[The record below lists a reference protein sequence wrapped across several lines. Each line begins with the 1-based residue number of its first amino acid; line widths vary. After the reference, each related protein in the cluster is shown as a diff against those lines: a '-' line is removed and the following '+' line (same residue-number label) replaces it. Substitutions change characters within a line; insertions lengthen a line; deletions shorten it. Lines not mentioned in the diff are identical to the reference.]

1 MHELLSDGGTEMAE
15 ASDPSVRFQPEQWPA
30 QTVVVELA
38 RGIIV
43 ATTGAPPMGVGE
55 GGDEAWLPSENPS
68 VMGELSAEIEIGGP
82 EDTVHCYYYDDSQV
96 ALDDVSD
103 LRVVDPGTSIGP
115 VTDAAADE

>member
-15 ASDPSVRFQPEQWPA
+15 ASNPSVRFQPEEWPA

-43 ATTGAPPMGVGE
+43 ATTGAPPMGVGA
-55 GGDEAWLPSENPS
+55 GGDEAWPPSANPS
-68 VMGELSAEIEIGGP
+68 VMGELAAEIEIGGP
-82 EDTVHCYYYDDSQV
+82 DETVYCYYYDDSQV

-103 LRVVDPGTSIGP
+103 LDVVETDVSVGP
-115 VTDAAADE
+115 VTAETDE